1 MTVAINPRSLLAGIA
16 LLAAGSATAQQ
27 DWTEV
32 EDELAVVQSL
42 AMTVGE
48 LDGVA
53 VHDSAGER
61 IGELDDVLQKQNG
74 EVMAVSLD
82 VGGFLG
88 IGEKDVLIS
97 VDDLTA
103 SADGIVVDMTRAEL
117 ESLPTFDN

>member
-1 MTVAINPRSLLAGIA
+1 MKYRPLVAGIT
-16 LLAAGSATAQQ
+16 LVLAGSAFAQQ
-27 DWTEV
+27 EQDWVEV

-53 VHDSAGER
+53 VHGPDGER
-61 IGELDDVLQKQNG
+61 IGELDDVLQKRG
-74 EVMAVSLD
+74 SEVMAVSLD

-88 IGEKDVLIS
+88 IGEKEVLIP

-103 SADGIVVDMTRAEL
+103 SADGIVIDMTKAEL
-117 ESLPTFDN
+117 ESLPTFED

>member
-1 MTVAINPRSLLAGIA
+1 MKFRSIILVATLAV
-16 LLAAGSATAQQ
+16 AGTAFAQQ
-27 DWTEV
+27 NWTEV

-53 VHDSAGER
+53 VHDSNGER
-61 IGELDDVLQKQNG
+61 IGELDDVLQEEG
-74 EVMAVSLD
+74 GDAMAVSLD

-103 SADGIVVDMTRAEL
+103 SADGIVIDMTRAEL
-117 ESLPTFDN
+117 EALPVYEG